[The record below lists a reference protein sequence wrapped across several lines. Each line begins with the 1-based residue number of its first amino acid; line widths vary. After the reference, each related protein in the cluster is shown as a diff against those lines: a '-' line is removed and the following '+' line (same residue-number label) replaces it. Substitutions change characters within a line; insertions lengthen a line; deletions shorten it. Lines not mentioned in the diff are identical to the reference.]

1 MATYSVIAGLVR
13 GSPREHSQ
21 TKHLPDQVWRQYE
34 KPGGSISG
42 PNFRTQTAEEIR
54 ISVAAE
60 FAKNVLSNPV
70 DRDRYQDKSEKE
82 QAQKKR

>member
-1 MATYSVIAGLVR
+1 MAAYSVVAGLVR

-21 TKHLPDQVWRQYE
+21 TKRLPDQVWRQHD

-54 ISVAAE
+54 ITVATE
-60 FAKNVLSNPV
+60 FAKYIPANRV

-82 QAQKKR
+82 QTQKKR